1 MKENFA
7 ADWLTL
13 REPVDHR
20 SRPPEI
26 VAQLNRLFP
35 SSDRIQVLDLGA
47 GTGSNYRYLAPRLS
61 APQNWLLYD
70 HDATLLAKAA
80 GATPLNTVVGDLQ
93 ALIKPAGNSLLTK
106 ADFITASALLDL
118 VSARWLSAIIQQIT
132 EQRRPALFALSY
144 NGIIK
149 SSLNHPTEA
158 ALAAAVNAHQRGNKG
173 LGAALG
179 PDASHYCAEL
189 FRASGYQVWQIDS
202 PWQLG
207 PTEADLQKSLIDGW
221 LQAAGAAKPEQT
233 PAFLQWQRDYLAQI
247 DQQSLYVGHQDILAL
262 PV

>member
-20 SRPPEI
+20 SRPTTIINP
-26 VAQLNRLFP
+26 LNAHL
-35 SSDRIQVLDLGA
+35 SGSDPIQVLDLGA
-47 GTGSNYRYLAPRLS
+47 GTGSNYRYLTPRLT
-61 APQNWLLYD
+61 ARQTWWLVD
-70 HDATLLAKAA
+70 HDAALLAKAT
-80 GATPLNTVVGDLQ
+80 GPTPVNTVVGDLQ
-93 ALIKPAGNSLLTK
+93 TLITPASGALLAESDL
-106 ADFITASALLDL
+106 ITASALLDL
-118 VSARWLSAIIQQIT
+118 VSARWLSAIIQRIT
-132 EQRRPALFALSY
+132 QERRAALFALSY

-149 SSLNHPTEA
+149 SSLNHPTEPV
-158 ALAAAVNAHQRGNKG
+158 LAAAVNAHQRGNKG

-179 PDASHYCAEL
+179 PDAGAYCAEQ

-207 PTEADLQKSLIDGW
+207 PTEADLQQTLIDGW
-221 LQAAGAAKPEQT
+221 LQAACAAKPEQT

-247 DQQSLYVGHQDILAL
+247 DQQSLYVGHHDILAL